1 MPLILAVYAFADV
14 EFEKIPG
21 ESSQIVRVFDVKG
34 QRAKMALYEKSGEK
48 WRRVTEVW
56 SVSIGR
62 NGVGKRKEGDGK
74 TPLGIYSLNEVYGYE
89 DLNTSMPFYLST
101 EKTLCID
108 DVNSRYYNRIVDS
121 EVVKRDYKSFEYM
134 RRRDDLY
141 EIVITVGY
149 NPRNIPGRGSCIFL
163 HISSADKP
171 TAGCVAME
179 KEKIK
184 MLVKRL
190 DPKREPLIVITE

>member
-1 MPLILAVYAFADV
+1 
-14 EFEKIPG
+14 
-21 ESSQIVRVFDVKG
+21 
-34 QRAKMALYEKSGEK
+34 MALYEKSGEK

-108 DVNSRYYNRIVDS
+108 DVNSRYYNRIVGS
-121 EVVKRDYKSFEYM
+121 EAVKRDYKSFEYM
-134 RRRDDLY
+134 RRRDGLY

-149 NPRNIPGRGSCIFL
+149 NPHNIPGKGSCIFL
-163 HISSADKP
+163 HISSGDKP
-171 TAGCVAME
+171 TAGCVAMK
-179 KEKIK
+179 KERIK
-184 MLVKRL
+184 RLVEWL
-190 DPKREPLIVITE
+190 DPKMEPLIVITE